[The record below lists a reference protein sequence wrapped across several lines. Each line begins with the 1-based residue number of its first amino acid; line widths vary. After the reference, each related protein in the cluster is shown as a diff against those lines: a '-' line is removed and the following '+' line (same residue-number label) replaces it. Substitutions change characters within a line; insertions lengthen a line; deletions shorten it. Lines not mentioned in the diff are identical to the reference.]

1 MTQAAPSTPD
11 LAELDYP
18 KATKALIKI
27 MNEKMSVYAEADTQF
42 AELED
47 NITNAKY
54 QDALALKAAAIAGEP
69 DPGTAST
76 EAATR
81 AVLYQTEVVRHAHR
95 EATKAG
101 AAVTQSIEENKLEIL
116 ELALNKAEAGILA
129 WQQSVVQL
137 QHTYSVEESNRQS
150 ALDGLKMMSKLRL
163 TNEKIQ
169 FDSVFPVAGIL
180 QVPKTREDQV
190 LGITVL
196 LRKMFLDDTPE
207 PEVETKKGPHL
218 IHYRR

>member
-1 MTQAAPSTPD
+1 
-11 LAELDYP
+11 
-18 KATKALIKI
+18 
-27 MNEKMSVYAEADTQF
+27 MNQKMSDWAEADTQL

-54 QDALALKAAAIAGEP
+54 QDAIALKTAAIAGDP

-76 EAATR
+76 EAANR

-101 AAVTQSIEENKLEIL
+101 AVVMRSLEENRLEIL

-207 PEVETKKGPHL
+207 PEVKTKKGPHVFV
-218 IHYRR
+218 RR

>member
-1 MTQAAPSTPD
+1 MNQAAPNTPD

-27 MNEKMSVYAEADTQF
+27 MNEKMSVYAEADTRF
-42 AELED
+42 AELGD
-47 NITNAKY
+47 NITNAKF
-54 QDALALKAAAIAGEP
+54 QDALALKTAAIAGEP
-69 DPGTAST
+69 DPGTVST

-81 AVLYQTEVVRHAHR
+81 ALLYQTEVVNHAHR

-101 AAVTQSIEENKLEIL
+101 AAVTRSIEENKQLIL
-116 ELALNKAEAGILA
+116 ELALDKAEAGVLA
-129 WQQSVVQL
+129 WQQSIVQL

-150 ALDGLKMMSKLRL
+150 ALDGLKMVSRLKL
-163 TNEKIQ
+163 TQDKVQ
-169 FDSVFPVAGIL
+169 FDNNFPVAGIL

-207 PEVETKKGPHL
+207 LEVKTKKGPHL
-218 IHYRR
+218 IRTR